1 MELIWQVVIAIVI
14 VLLTALVSLKLY
26 LISIKGKCTSQ
37 ADLCGKVAIVTG
49 ANTGEF
55 NCAYTC
61 IYALCA
67 RGEKLIIF
75 F

>member
-1 MELIWQVVIAIVI
+1 MELFWQVVIAIVI

-37 ADLCGKVAIVTG
+37 ADLSGKVAIVTG

-55 NCAYTC
+55 NCA
-61 IYALCA
+61 
-67 RGEKLIIF
+67 
-75 F
+75 

>member
-55 NCAYTC
+55 NCAY